1 MSYLGYDKPFYDK
14 DKHYIIG
21 FKLKYSPEPIS
32 LVKDPIIIARDLK
45 KFDKFSNINT
55 DLI

>member
-1 MSYLGYDKPFYDK
+1 MSYLGYDKPFYDEN
-14 DKHYIIG
+14 KHYIIG
-21 FKLKYSPEPIS
+21 FKTKYSLEPIS
-32 LVKDPIIIARDLK
+32 LVKDPTIIARDLK

>member
-1 MSYLGYDKPFYDK
+1 MSYLGYDKPFYDEN
-14 DKHYIIG
+14 KHYNIG
-21 FKLKYSPEPIS
+21 IKSEYNSTPIS

-45 KFDKFSNINT
+45 KFDNFSNINT